1 MTDTDTTAPERT
13 TRRDLAEGKIE
24 RVLSDKTSL
33 VPMGQD
39 IGGLRFENAM
49 QMAEAAKLMSTAGP
63 MLPPWLQGNVGGCW
77 GIILRATELGISPL
91 TLAQW
96 SYVTENRGVQ
106 RVSYESQ
113 FFHAI
118 IEQRAP
124 ITTRLSS
131 RYEGE
136 GDNRKCFVFAT
147 FKGETEPREWP
158 PKDSADQFTLGKLR
172 PPLNEYGKRKGS
184 PLWDSKPD
192 LQLFYNMSR
201 DWARVFCPDVI
212 SGLYARDE
220 FPDDEEVRIGPE
232 RARDVSPKLAERL
245 RGPVAGG
252 EGFAGKGK
260 IAQHIDAAMNAARD
274 PRHDNKH
281 QPAAE
286 PTHTLVPAGDV
297 VEVQANDHP
306 DDAGAAPQPPEAAPA
321 TPSQSDAPS
330 PVGDA
335 SDGAAPA
342 DTLLSGAA
350 ATPKKR

>member
-1 MTDTDTTAPERT
+1 
-13 TRRDLAEGKIE
+13 
-24 RVLSDKTSL
+24 
-33 VPMGQD
+33 
-39 IGGLRFENAM
+39 
-49 QMAEAAKLMSTAGP
+49 
-63 MLPPWLQGNVGGCW
+63 
-77 GIILRATELGISPL
+77 
-91 TLAQW
+91 
-96 SYVTENRGVQ
+96 
-106 RVSYESQ
+106 
-113 FFHAI
+113 
-118 IEQRAP
+118 
-124 ITTRLSS
+124 
-131 RYEGE
+131 
-136 GDNRKCFVFAT
+136 
-147 FKGETEPREWP
+147 
-158 PKDSADQFTLGKLR
+158 
-172 PPLNEYGKRKGS
+172 
-184 PLWDSKPD
+184 

-220 FPDDEEVRIGPE
+220 FPDDEEVRIGPD